1 MVKMSQ
7 DPNVYIN
14 FGPWPAVTPDQ
25 YQPAVADLYKLVNC
39 TPRMA
44 NDLTEA
50 IQNAY
55 NATTPPILE
64 VSNIQSLQD
73 FYNFLQALVTWVP
86 FEENTGTL
94 VYNMLCLTYFI
105 IDQDPITNY
114 QSPLQAKA
122 KPPYPELTP
131 LSQWLVDLANNM
143 GNFLSTP
150 ASLTDATLQ
159 TFYTAQNYNIDAY
172 QVPQGGWLTFNDFFA
187 RKFLPGL
194 RPIDQPNNTLVI
206 VSAADSTFDGP
217 TSNPPDPYDTTSWWP
232 IEADGTV
239 TFDAKGISW
248 PISQLL
254 NGSEHAATFN
264 GGVFTH
270 AFLGPAD
277 YHRQHS
283 PITGTVIEQKI
294 IPEQCYLQVIIV
306 PTTDQKGNLVH
317 RLKPG
322 RPMNTGPKGPRHLL
336 GGSLRAQEAPDSPG
350 YQFCQTR
357 GLFIIDS
364 GDPKIGLVAV
374 LPIGMCQV
382 SSVVPSNDPQPFAPY
397 RVTKGQEISYFQF
410 GGSDIVLCF
419 QSQAN
424 VEILADKGRHYSVG
438 QQIGLFNSNTPSNPP
453 KKN

>member
-7 DPNVYIN
+7 DPSVYIN
-14 FGPWPAVTPDQ
+14 FGPWPVVTPDQ
-25 YQPAVADLYKLVNC
+25 YQPAVKELYDLVNK
-39 TPRMA
+39 TPGMA
-44 NDLTEA
+44 NDLTKA
-50 IQNAY
+50 IKNAY

-73 FYNFLQALVTWVP
+73 FYDFLQALVTWVP

-114 QSPLQAKA
+114 QSPLKA
-122 KPPYPELTP
+122 NATPPDPPLTP
-131 LSQWLVDLANNM
+131 LSQWLVCLANNM
-143 GNFLSTP
+143 GSFLSKP

-187 RKFLPGL
+187 RHFLPGL

-232 IEADGTV
+232 IEANGTV
-239 TFDAKGISW
+239 TFTAKGISW

-254 NGSEHAATFN
+254 NGSEHAAKFN
-264 GGVFTH
+264 EGVFTH

-283 PITGTVIEQKI
+283 PIAGTVIEQKI
-294 IPEQCYLQVIIV
+294 IQEQCYLQVIVV
-306 PTTDQKGNLVH
+306 PTTDQNGNLVH

-322 RPMNTGPKGPRHLL
+322 RSMN
-336 GGSLRAQEAPDSPG
+336 AQQDAPDSPG

-382 SSVVPSNDPQPFAPY
+382 SSVVPSNNRQPFAPY
-397 RVTKGQEISYFQF
+397 PVTKGQEISYFQF

-424 VEILADKGRHYSVG
+424 VEILADKGKHYSVG
-438 QQIGLFNSNTPSNPP
+438 QQIGLFNSKTPSNPR